1 VTAAREKPATPLL
14 LSALYA
20 RAYTSKREVMS
31 QVLQDGSK
39 EGAHNRET
47 LGLLTL
53 GG

>member
-1 VTAAREKPATPLL
+1 
-14 LSALYA
+14 
-20 RAYTSKREVMS
+20 MS
-31 QVLQDGSK
+31 QVLQVLQVLQDGSK